1 MSNASHGPQL
11 ELDWEVGLF
20 RLLHRGWR
28 ALFPLK
34 TPTARPE
41 AARLEEQERRMT
53 VLASL
58 LAGGP
63 VRLLVAAREGGLRGD
78 DLLVPPVLDLGGD
91 AVTNLDALRLRVA
104 VSATIRR
111 LGLDGDRSALI
122 AARVASERLA
132 AELPAFRALH
142 DRVAAAELARREV
155 PLDDAEQRVR
165 AALDLDQPCPEP
177 PSGWTPLRMW
187 PLLVPVDHE
196 GASGAA
202 GGPPPATGAT
212 ERRARPVDAIKRALV
227 DEEKAREKVV
237 VHSFEKVETLDE
249 HKGHQ
254 QRMDG
259 SDELDEHLDALD
271 EVDVRE
277 LLRGGEQARSL
288 YRAETG
294 IDADIPDVA
303 TIDPTEVGIPYDEWD
318 ARAGRYRPAWCT
330 VYPTPV
336 TGGDR
341 RWTGAALQR
350 HRRLIDLLERRL
362 EVHRTR
368 RERQPR
374 ERDGQEID
382 LEAVVD
388 DLASRRAGRAPSDRL
403 YLRRLPRRRS
413 FATTVL
419 LDTSLSTDAW
429 VDDRR
434 VLDVVRDSVL
444 VLGEVAHRLG
454 DALQVLAFASHTR
467 NRCRVWTLRD
477 WHEPWSEARHRLG
490 LLRPQGYTRI
500 GAALRHA
507 TAGLLRADAD
517 RRALL
522 LLSDGKPTDH
532 DRYEGRHGV
541 ADVRRAVREAEQRGV
556 IVHALAV
563 DPSQRSTLPAMLG
576 PGAWHVMPTPD
587 HLPDALPTLYGRL
600 TSAR

>member
-1 MSNASHGPQL
+1 MSTRSPQL
-11 ELDWEVGLF
+11 DLDWEVGLF
-20 RLLHRGWR
+20 RLLHRAWR
-28 ALFPLK
+28 ALFPLP
-34 TPTARPE
+34 TPTFRPE
-41 AARLEEQERRMT
+41 AAHLQEHERHLSI
-53 VLASL
+53 LASL
-58 LAGGP
+58 LAGTP
-63 VRLLVAAREGGLRGD
+63 VRLLPAAQHGGLRGD
-78 DLLVPPVLDLGGD
+78 DLLIPAHLDLGAD
-91 AVTNLDALRLRVA
+91 AALNLDALRLRVA

-111 LGLDGDRSALI
+111 LELDDATSALS
-122 AARVASERLA
+122 AARRASEQLA

-142 DRVAAAELARREV
+142 DRVAAAELTSRAE
-155 PLDDAEQRVR
+155 PLDEAERRVR
-165 AALDLDQPCPEP
+165 ALLDLASPAPEP
-177 PSGWTPLRMW
+177 PATWIPLRMW
-187 PLLVPVDHE
+187 PLLVPVDHDGE
-196 GASGAA
+196 AHGPA
-202 GGPPPATGAT
+202 GPPPTTGAT
-212 ERRARPVDAIKRALV
+212 ERKARPVDAIKRVLV
-227 DEEKAREKVV
+227 DEEKAKEKVI

-271 EVDVRE
+271 ELDVRE
-277 LLRGGEQARSL
+277 LLRGGEQAQSL

-294 IDADIPDVA
+294 IDTDIPDVSA
-303 TIDPTEVGIPYDEWD
+303 IHPSEQGILYDEWD
-318 ARAGRYRPAWCT
+318 QRATRYRPGWCT

-336 TGGDR
+336 RGGDPA
-341 RWTGAALQR
+341 WTTAALGR

-362 EVHRTR
+362 QLHRTR

-374 ERDGQEID
+374 ERDGDQID
-382 LEAVVD
+382 LDAVID
-388 DLASRRAGRAPSDRL
+388 DLASRRAGRPPLERL
-403 YLRRLPRRRS
+403 YVRRQPRRRS

-444 VLGEVAHRLG
+444 VLGEVTHRLG

-477 WHEPWSEARHRLG
+477 WQEPWSEARHRLG

-507 TAGLLRADAD
+507 TASLLRADAD

-532 DRYEGRHGV
+532 DRYEGRHGI
-541 ADVRRAVREAEQRGV
+541 ADVRQAVREAEQRGV
-556 IVHALAV
+556 IVHALAA
-563 DPSQRSTLPAMLG
+563 DPSQRDTLPAMLG
-576 PGAWHVMPTPD
+576 PGAWHVLPTPD
-587 HLPDALPTLYGRL
+587 QLPDALTSLYGRL
-600 TSAR
+600 TGGR